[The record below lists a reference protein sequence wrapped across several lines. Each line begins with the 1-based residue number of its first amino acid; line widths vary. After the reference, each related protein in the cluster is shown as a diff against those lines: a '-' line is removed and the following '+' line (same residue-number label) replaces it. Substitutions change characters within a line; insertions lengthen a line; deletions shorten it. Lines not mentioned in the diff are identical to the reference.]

1 MAISFNRTSSGIF
14 IPSYT
19 PPPRKHRDRRTAFDF
34 FAGCGGFS
42 LGVIAAGFEV
52 VGANE
57 WDAAAALTYMVNLG
71 SYPIQIHYIDG
82 QEDKERLNKATE
94 RYIIGKDR
102 KNGVRTMQTSGS
114 GHIRNH
120 PDQAPVRNFWFG
132 NVRNLKGKDILDAL
146 DMKQGDLDLV
156 TGGPPCQGFS
166 VSGKQNI
173 ADPRNNLVYEYA
185 RMIVE
190 LQPKTFV
197 MEEVPAILNF
207 FDPDGVPVLDKFCL
221 ILSEGGY
228 GLWDHLKKSFL
239 MQSGSVAIP
248 KGMRGNASINKLKAQ
263 QNEDEDEDEADEV
276 VTAEQPVQMP
286 LFGEA

>member
-1 MAISFNRTSSGIF
+1 MAITFNRTNSGIF
-14 IPSYT
+14 IPSCAQR
-19 PPPRKHRDRRTAFDF
+19 PPKRRDRHTAFDF

-42 LGVIAAGFEV
+42 LGVIMAGFEV

-71 SYPIQIHYIDG
+71 SYPMQIHYIDG
-82 QEDKERLNKATE
+82 EEDKARLNKVAE
-94 RYIIGKDR
+94 RYVISGKSGLKHMR
-102 KNGVRTMQTSGS
+102 TSGS
-114 GHIRNH
+114 GYISHH
-120 PDQAPVRNFWFG
+120 PEQAPVRNFWFG
-132 NVRNLKGKDILDAL
+132 DVRNLKGKDILDAL

-156 TGGPPCQGFS
+156 IGGPPCQGFS

-173 ADPRNNLVYEYA
+173 ADPRNNLVYEYG

-190 LQPKTFV
+190 LQPKTFL
-197 MEEVPAILNF
+197 MEEVPALLNF

-239 MQSGSVAIP
+239 MQSGTVAIP
-248 KGMRGNASINKLKAQ
+248 KGMRGNASLNKINRS
-263 QNEDEDEDEADEV
+263 DEDEADEV
-276 VTAEQPVQMP
+276 VTTEEPPVQMA
-286 LFGEA
+286 LFGEG